1 MATFHPIGNPNKKV
15 FKILPINVR
24 NVIDEN
30 GQKDTVCDFV
40 TCIVPRDSQEQLF
53 RSEAVIILTKFNV
66 AK

>member
-30 GQKDTVCDFV
+30 GKKTLCV
-40 TCIVPRDSQEQLF
+40 TLLRVLCPETLKSNCLG
-53 RSEAVIILTKFNV
+53 LKL
-66 AK
+66 